1 MHQSSERMRQRQ
13 KRTARRTAQDDSL
26 CSRLGL
32 IRERTVARLELCD
45 KLVLDVGRA
54 LTLFRENAKA
64 QMLVGRA
71 ERNIHDIVVY
81 AFVGIL
87 RNAYRVKIGAR
98 KEPNLLHAIV
108 DIGDFCG
115 VIEIHNAV
123 LGRNVVKKVLVL
135 PDVAHKAVV

>member
-1 MHQSSERMRQRQ
+1 
-13 KRTARRTAQDDSL
+13 
-26 CSRLGL
+26 
-32 IRERTVARLELCD
+32 
-45 KLVLDVGRA
+45 
-54 LTLFRENAKA
+54 
-64 QMLVGRA
+64 MLVGRA

-81 AFVGIL
+81 ALVGIF